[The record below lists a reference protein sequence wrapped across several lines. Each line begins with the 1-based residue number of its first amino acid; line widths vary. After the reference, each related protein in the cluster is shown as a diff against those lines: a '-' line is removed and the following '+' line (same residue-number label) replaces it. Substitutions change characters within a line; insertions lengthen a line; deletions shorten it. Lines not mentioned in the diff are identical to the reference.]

1 MGGFGGVTSMVP
13 PMPCTNGFDASVD
26 PNVHATSVNTAR
38 VSNKDEA
45 QEDVEEKDEDEG

>member
-1 MGGFGGVTSMVP
+1 MVP
-13 PMPCTNGFDASVD
+13 PMASTDGFDSSVD

-45 QEDVEEKDEDEG
+45 QEDVEEKDEDEA